1 MPKWEGAG
9 MKRTLSV
16 SLFLFL
22 SVLVAFS
29 GSNVYAQ
36 QADRAVITG
45 IVTDSSGAPVP
56 DAKVTIT
63 SQDTGSKTIV
73 GTNSAGNYSTPPLT
87 LGTYTLEVEKDG
99 FKLASSHGIVVT
111 GAQTYRQDVQLQLGS
126 VTQSVTVEGGAEQL
140 NTENAT
146 VSHTIGEAYYRDLPA
161 AMGSSAAASL
171 LRGSMAARPWRPKIG
186 LTARRLV
193 MRKATRE
200 RRKALFHI
208 HR

>member
-9 MKRTLSV
+9 MKRTLKV
-16 SLFLFL
+16 GVFLFL

-29 GSNVYAQ
+29 GSSVYAQ

-63 SQDTGSKTIV
+63 GQETGSKTIV
-73 GTNSAGNYSTPPLT
+73 GTNSAGNYSTPQLT
-87 LGTYTLEVEKDG
+87 LGTYTLEVEKEG

-126 VTQSVTVEGGAEQL
+126 VTQSVTVEGGAEQS
-140 NTENAT
+140 NTER
-146 VSHTIGEAYYRDLPA
+146 SEEHTSELQSRQYLVCR
-161 AMGSSAAASL
+161 L
-171 LRGSMAARPWRPKIG
+171 LLAK
-186 LTARRLV
+186 
-193 MRKATRE
+193 K
-200 RRKALFHI
+200 KK
-208 HR
+208 